1 MCWIRENK
9 ELKWYEH
16 IATYD
21 DDLCIATKDPGQII
35 QIIKEDFKLKDKGDE
50 PLVTTY
56 VQTTPGTRT
65 IL

>member
-16 IATYD
+16 IATND

-35 QIIKEDFKLKDKGDE
+35 QVIKEDFKLKVKGDE
-50 PLVTTY
+50 PLVTT
-56 VQTTPGTRT
+56 
-65 IL
+65 